1 MHFHQR
7 WCPISE
13 ITQAVTRSRFSVEK
27 STPLASSV
35 VHHYTRDR
43 SSQSTRART
52 AAVSRQASWT
62 VHPGYGG
69 LHQLFVR
76 WDENII
82 NISRAHVSR
91 WMVETIKEAYNRVD
105 LDLDR
110 VWAHQVWARSS
121 SWAYLN
127 QIPLDNVLA
136 AAFWR
141 LQGVFQRHYLRDLAQ
156 SSGYMFTLGPVVAA
170 QAVVQR
176 NLQ

>member
-91 WMVETIKEAYNRVD
+91 WMVETIKEAYNGVD

-110 VWAHQVWARSS
+110 VWAHQVWGRSS